1 MLTVKAIMITCAII
15 MIAAPAVLAADTQN
29 SDKESF
35 HVNAYLCETPEY
47 AIKFAM
53 VASRVDQD
61 EEASAI
67 VGKAFNGEV
76 CGKYIGF
83 ASVEKRET
91 VIEDGIAYTLI
102 ALRFR
107 EDGKVAWAAEP
118 DVSAEPSPG
127 TPKHP

>member
-1 MLTVKAIMITCAII
+1 MAIKSFMIICAT
-15 MIAAPAVLAADTQN
+15 MTIAAPAALAADTEK
-29 SDKESF
+29 SDKEFF
-35 HVNAYLCETPEY
+35 HVNAFLCKTPEY

-83 ASVEKRET
+83 ASVDERQT
-91 VIEDGIAYTLI
+91 VFEDGIPYKLI
-102 ALRFR
+102 ALRFK
-107 EDGKVAWAAEP
+107 EDNKVAWEAEP
-118 DVSAEPSPG
+118 DYSSLEPSSG
-127 TPKHP
+127 TAK

>member
-1 MLTVKAIMITCAII
+1 MIVCAAI
-15 MIAAPAVLAADTQN
+15 MIAAPAVLAADSQT
-29 SDKESF
+29 SRAESF

-67 VGKAFNGEV
+67 VGKAFNREV

-83 ASVEKRET
+83 ASVEKKDK
-91 VIEDGIAYTLI
+91 VVEDGIAYTLI
-102 ALRFR
+102 ALRFK
-107 EDGKVAWAAEP
+107 EDDRVAWTAEP
-118 DVSAEPSPG
+118 DLPPESPQG
-127 TPKHP
+127 TDKRP